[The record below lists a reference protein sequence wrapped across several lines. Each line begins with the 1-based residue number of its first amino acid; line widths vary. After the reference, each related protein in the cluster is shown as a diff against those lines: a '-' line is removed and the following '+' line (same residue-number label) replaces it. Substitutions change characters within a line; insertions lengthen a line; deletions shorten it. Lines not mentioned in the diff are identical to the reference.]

1 MDVDE
6 YKNKDTSIYDN
17 ITIYTDIGI
26 NTIIYI
32 NISIYN
38 NTIQLIA

>member
-6 YKNKDTSIYDN
+6 YNNKDTSVYDN

-26 NTIIYI
+26 NTIIHI